1 MRHTQGD
8 HKGESRCFGFVTF
21 DAEEASAKHVE
32 ASSEVARLKPALQA
46 AEEARAK
53 TERDAAITAANA
65 EKERLRL
72 ENELNA
78 ATTLRRALEPR
89 VESLGAELAESRADA
104 KIAR

>member
-1 MRHTQGD
+1 MRG
-8 HKGESRCFGFVTF
+8 
-21 DAEEASAKHVE
+21 
-32 ASSEVARLKPALQA
+32 PA

-78 ATTLRRALEPR
+78 ATTLRRAL
-89 VESLGAELAESRADA
+89 GDA
-104 KIAR
+104 SAHRGSFSSTLKDLSPKPDSCALPQTKHCECSS